1 MKLLLLFT
9 LLAAAPAAFAQE
21 EEPAPLPPT
30 TSSPFYV
37 ALQPAFM
44 DYVNAYPDQK
54 FFPIGISVGFWGQT
68 DKMPLLG
75 LELGYRARFSAGET
89 QSGAFMS
96 TQERYQAQA
105 TSLLLR
111 SMFIRPNAANPFGL
125 EACGGFTYF
134 RATRLTTTT
143 FRTPTHDSFKEEETY
158 DDGSILLG
166 LSPLVQLSRHW
177 QLTSDL
183 RLQVSLVRPPLTPGS
198 RLGSG
203 VSLGVRYYF

>member
-1 MKLLLLFT
+1 MKLPLLLA
-9 LLAAAPAAFAQE
+9 LLSAAPAAFAQD
-21 EEPAPLPPT
+21 EPAPLPPI

-37 ALQPAFM
+37 ALQPALM
-44 DYVNAYPDQK
+44 DYVNAYPDQD
-54 FFPIGISVGFWGQT
+54 FYPIGISVGFWGQT

-75 LELGYRARFSAGET
+75 LELNYRTRFSAGET
-89 QSGAFMS
+89 QNGAFIS
-96 TQERYQAQA
+96 TRDRYRAQA

-111 SMFIRPNAANPFGL
+111 TMFIRPNAANPFGL

-134 RATRLTTTT
+134 RATRHTTTT
-143 FRTPTHDSFKEEETY
+143 FRTPSYDSFEEEETF

-166 LSPLVQLSRHW
+166 LSPLIQLSPHW
-177 QLTSDL
+177 QLTSDF
-183 RLQVSLVRPPLTPGS
+183 RLQLSLVSPPLTPGS